1 MGLAARDRPE
11 RLADKIYE
19 IRLGLGLTQAQ
30 MRERLGIDY
39 HVAYISLWETGK
51 SEPPLRVLLA
61 YARLAGV
68 WVDVLIDDALDVPP
82 IEPVSPPQRQKGRR
96 GQKSQPPPARQ
107 KRRTFLRRR

>member
-30 MRERLGIDY
+30 MRDHLGIDY

-51 SEPPLRVLLA
+51 SEPPLLVLLD
-61 YARLAGV
+61 YARCIGTST
-68 WVDVLIDDALDVPP
+68 DVLIDDALDLPP
-82 IEPVSPPQRQKGRR
+82 IKPISPQRQKS
-96 GQKSQPPPARQ
+96 QKRQSPQKRQ
-107 KRRTFLRRR
+107 KCRTFVRRR